1 MTSDGSAPFDVFEPV
16 PSEVLNEA
24 SILLR
29 VRDSSALDYETVTS
43 YTFLVSERCLPV
55 QCYRCVSVLTS
66 NISQFYIT

>member
-29 VRDSSALDYETVTS
+29 VRDSTALDYETVTS
-43 YTFLVSERCLPV
+43 YTFLVSQRCLPV
-55 QCYRCVSVLTS
+55 QSLVCVCFCLF
-66 NISQFYIT
+66 NITYECI